1 MKLTSFPSDQTLVSP
16 SILAADFA
24 NLENQLHDAFKA
36 GAQLIHLDVMD
47 GHFVPNISFG
57 PPVIAS
63 LRSKSEAIFDAHL
76 MISHPQKYIEEFHK
90 AGCDHITFHLESD
103 CDALEVIELIHSFGM
118 SAGISIKP
126 GTEPELILPY
136 LDKIEMLLI
145 MTVEPGFGGQSFMP
159 EMIERIKLTR
169 KHAEMVN
176 PALHIQVDGGIK
188 AANAQLVKDA
198 GSNCLVA
205 GTAFFKHPE
214 GMNQAFSELAK

>member
-24 NLENQLHDAFKA
+24 NLENQLQEASKA

-63 LRSKSEAIFDAHL
+63 LRSKSAAIFDAHL
-76 MISHPQKYIEEFHK
+76 MISHPQKYIESFHQ

-103 CDALEVIELIHSFGM
+103 CNAQEVIDLIHSFGM

-126 GTEPELILPY
+126 STEPEIILPY

-159 EMIERIKLTR
+159 EMLERIGLAR
-169 KHAEMVN
+169 KHSEKVN
-176 PALHIQVDGGIK
+176 PGLHIQVDGGIK
-188 AANAQLVKDA
+188 ADTAQLVKDA

-205 GTAFFKHPE
+205 GTAFFKHPG
-214 GMNQAFSELAK
+214 GMSQAFAELTK